1 MEGNAMREIRIS
13 KVTLNIGAGEAGQ
26 KLENAR
32 ALLGMISGK
41 KTVVTAAKVRNP
53 LFKIKKGD
61 PIGAKVT
68 LRGKEALDVLE
79 RAFKAVDRALPETV
93 FDKSGNFSFG
103 VKEYIDFPGIKY
115 DPKIGI
121 IGFDVCV
128 TLGRRGARTSRRRRS
143 KSLVGKKHRISRED
157 GMAFVQG
164 MNVKVE
170 KR

>member
-1 MEGNAMREIRIS
+1 MEENVMREIRIS

-26 KLENAR
+26 KLENAKT
-32 ALLGMISGK
+32 LLGMISGK
-41 KTVVTAAKVRNP
+41 KTLVTTAKVRNP

-68 LRGKEALDVLE
+68 LRGKEALDVLQ
-79 RAFKAVDRALPETV
+79 RAFKAVDHTVPESI

-128 TLGRRGARTSRRRRS
+128 TLGRKGGRTSKRRRS
-143 KSLVGKKHRISRED
+143 KSSVGKKHRLSRED
-157 GMAFVQG
+157 GMKFVQS
-164 MNVKVE
+164 MDVKVE
-170 KR
+170 ER